1 MASTAF
7 YEHPNRQQS
16 KRAHRHSDIDE
27 AVGVMKLMASLS
39 LSLRLLRGPLLLGSP
54 LSFFNLTLSL
64 SPFLPDIPTS
74 FENKTNFSLI
84 KIYIVYVYTVG
95 VGCKEGGP
103 K

>member
-39 LSLRLLRGPLLLGSP
+39 LSPVVEGAPFAGLPSFFFQPDP
-54 LSFFNLTLSL
+54 LSLLFYLL
-64 SPFLPDIPTS
+64 FLPPS
-74 FENKTNFSLI
+74 KTKPIFL
-84 KIYIVYVYTVG
+84 
-95 VGCKEGGP
+95 
-103 K
+103 